1 MVHTTNARC
10 KLIGPAGLEAN
21 RERVATVL
29 RRPHLL
35 RWIPYNEECLE
46 ILSSAEDALPSDAW
60 LCQIIRAE
68 HIVEEVHF
76 QFSMDDPMSSVS
88 LLDRNTEAYVKFFEK
103 KMVDW
108 RAKVT
113 PDMPAGKHNS
123 LDREYADD
131 PSHC

>member
-1 MVHTTNARC
+1 MNARC
-10 KLIGPAGLEAN
+10 KLTGPAGLEAN
-21 RERVATVL
+21 LDRVATVL

-35 RWIPYNEECLE
+35 RWNSYTHECLE
-46 ILSSAEDALPSDAW
+46 ILGSAEDALPSDAW

-76 QFSMDDPMSSVS
+76 QFGMDDPMSSVS
-88 LLDRNTEAYVKFFEK
+88 LLDRNTEAYVKFFER

-113 PDMPAGKHNS
+113 PDMPTGK
-123 LDREYADD
+123 YT
-131 PSHC
+131 